1 VVSLVQNVENVNIF
15 KCPKNDYN
23 KTPFEMWY
31 FFFPLPESCVVC
43 SFEIYIF
50 AKKKLQKRG
59 NGDELDTIISFHSSQ
74 KHLLDVRVSTHI

>member
-1 VVSLVQNVENVNIF
+1 
-15 KCPKNDYN
+15 
-23 KTPFEMWY
+23 MWY

-50 AKKKLQKRG
+50 AKKLQKMG